1 MEIIL
6 IRHGKPTSAKN
17 ARLTAG
23 GFAQWVRQYN
33 LANVAD
39 DSRPKECLAED
50 LSQYFVLASDFK
62 RAIHSAKIFTKQAP
76 DLVLTELREM
86 DIPRY
91 KFPLHLKAW
100 TWVYLNR
107 LCWML
112 GLKGSFESYKEAKQR
127 ANLAT
132 NRLLEL
138 VQHQEK
144 LLVFGHGYMNFH
156 IRKQLVK
163 QGWQLNSKNSDYW
176 GITLNDPHEK
186 VLITSNMIEAP

>member
-17 ARLTAG
+17 SRLTAG

-39 DSRPKECLAED
+39 DSRPVQCLDED
-50 LSQYFVLASDFK
+50 LIHYYIVASDLK
-62 RAIHSAKIFTKQAP
+62 RAVQSAQIFTNKTPDKIFP
-76 DLVLTELREM
+76 ELREM
-86 DIPRY
+86 EIPRY

-112 GLKGSFESYKEAKQR
+112 GLKGSFESYKEAKIR

-132 NRLLEL
+132 I
-138 VQHQEK
+138 K
-144 LLVFGHGYMNFH
+144 LL
-156 IRKQLVK
+156 
-163 QGWQLNSKNSDYW
+163 
-176 GITLNDPHEK
+176 
-186 VLITSNMIEAP
+186 A